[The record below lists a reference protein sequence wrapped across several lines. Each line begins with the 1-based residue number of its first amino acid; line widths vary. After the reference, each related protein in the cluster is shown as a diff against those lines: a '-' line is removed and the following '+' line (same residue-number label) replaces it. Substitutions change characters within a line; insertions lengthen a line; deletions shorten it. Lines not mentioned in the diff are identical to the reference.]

1 MISQTSAEMSSLP
14 TNNKVIII
22 YRLIVSILPQVDFI
36 LQVYKMN
43 LISVLI
49 FFVIV
54 VNATE
59 SLVPPTLQSQGDW
72 LTQFKENVKNAAI
85 IKNLNDSYV
94 APVRCLKEILHIFA
108 AAARTEMWALRGT
121 YV

>member
-1 MISQTSAEMSSLP
+1 MISQTSAEMSSSP
-14 TNNKVIII
+14 TNNREIII
-22 YRLIVSILPQVDFI
+22 YRLIVSILPRVDFI
-36 LQVYKMN
+36 LQMYKMN

-49 FFVIV
+49 SFVIL

-59 SLVPPTLQSQGDW
+59 SLVPPTLQSQSDW
-72 LTQFKENVKNAAI
+72 LTQFKENVKNSAI
-85 IKNLNDSYV
+85 IKNPNDSYV

-108 AAARTEMWALRGT
+108 AAARTEMWALHGT